1 MDAWPHS
8 ASLIG
13 AAMEGSGAAELQ
25 DRVGALKGG
34 GDARCCWCAAVMR
47 DDAASEEA
55 ALLDGKAMVGS
66 SNVAPA

>member
-47 DDAASEEA
+47 EDAANVEEMVLDGTVVVANGA
-55 ALLDGKAMVGS
+55 ALA
-66 SNVAPA
+66 

>member
-34 GDARCCWCAAVMR
+34 GDARCCWCAAVMLE
-47 DDAASEEA
+47 DAANEEA
-55 ALLDGKAMVGS
+55 MVLDGAAVVG
-66 SNVAPA
+66 NGAALA